1 MLPRGYYYVDEPGD
15 PARWRGP
22 AAAGAAAVEE
32 SGGTRHAAPRHVM
45 APPATRS
52 DGARGGAWGHKTVE
66 EHGGTRQ
73 AAPRVPRGDSAQ
85 RRTRWAEL
93 VELGV
98 YLLLWYGASA
108 VCFNTTRHTFS

>member
-1 MLPRGYYYVDEPGD
+1 MLPRGYYYVDELGE

-22 AAAGAAAVEE
+22 AAAGTAVVEE
-32 SGGTRHAAPRHVM
+32 LGGTRHAAPRYVM
-45 APPATRS
+45 APPAT
-52 DGARGGAWGHKTVE
+52 GHKTVE
-66 EHGGTRQ
+66 EHVSTRQ
-73 AAPRVPRGDSAQ
+73 AAPRAPCGDGAQ

-98 YLLLWYGASA
+98 YLMLWYGASA